1 MGTTMKFSLLI
12 VAVAVVAAVNSF
24 DADAVVPEADIV
36 VPQSALLQ
44 DEAFEAYKAHVVT
57 AMDALHT
64 RAQLAMQA
72 KAIATAEREEAQWET
87 AKLMAHNDAL
97 MNDMG
102 DNFPALME
110 VDATKANLQKKAD
123 KQVKKEDEKATDDAK
138 EGSKSAPPAEHHA
151 SGVHPEHHE
160 DDDAEEDYGNCVTPP
175 EFSAYKNN
183 DWDSLF
189 GKKKSEE
196 KPEGHEGKV
205 SVGAI
210 RTMCASE
217 IHEKGDSERDT
228 KHTLEKTRK
237 TEVKAK
243 EDSNKADVKGAELK
257 EKAEDAEHSQKVA
270 VKEAATKNKSTR
282 ESVGKTGHEATQKT
296 KATAETGAKEVTSKD
311 HYNKIVNVHHKH
323 HAVQKTVHRA
333 EKRVTIVQGGRDN
346 AVEIQGKHEW
356 QHQELVDKSGV
367 EKVEKHQGDQIQK
380 LTKLI
385 KDSHGGSTTI
395 VKGGSQKSSE
405 TKTKVRTNEVLIKG
419 GEKLG
424 KKHKGSKHT
433 IVIKPTHSAVAAPDH
448 EMSKKLIKVNK
459 ELTAKLAEVNK
470 QKKGTNDESVVKV
483 LKAQVRELEAK
494 KTPKRHDVIRTK
506 IIRPRK
512 HHKRRPRTV
521 TKTIMYKPKNCHKET
536 QAKHPFASL
545 ERNVKAIMKQKVNVK
560 EGKAKCKSKAHA
572 EVRAAQKEAE
582 AKVNKAQRQLV

>member
-138 EGSKSAPPAEHHA
+138 EGSKPAPPAEHHA

-243 EDSNKADVKGAELK
+243 E
-257 EKAEDAEHSQKVA
+257 AEHSQKVA

-282 ESVGKTGHEATQKT
+282 ESVGKTG
-296 KATAETGAKEVTSKD
+296 
-311 HYNKIVNVHHKH
+311 
-323 HAVQKTVHRA
+323 
-333 EKRVTIVQGGRDN
+333 
-346 AVEIQGKHEW
+346 
-356 QHQELVDKSGV
+356 
-367 EKVEKHQGDQIQK
+367 
-380 LTKLI
+380 
-385 KDSHGGSTTI
+385 
-395 VKGGSQKSSE
+395 
-405 TKTKVRTNEVLIKG
+405 
-419 GEKLG
+419 
-424 KKHKGSKHT
+424 
-433 IVIKPTHSAVAAPDH
+433 
-448 EMSKKLIKVNK
+448 
-459 ELTAKLAEVNK
+459 
-470 QKKGTNDESVVKV
+470 
-483 LKAQVRELEAK
+483 
-494 KTPKRHDVIRTK
+494 
-506 IIRPRK
+506 
-512 HHKRRPRTV
+512 
-521 TKTIMYKPKNCHKET
+521 
-536 QAKHPFASL
+536 
-545 ERNVKAIMKQKVNVK
+545 
-560 EGKAKCKSKAHA
+560 
-572 EVRAAQKEAE
+572 
-582 AKVNKAQRQLV
+582 